1 MKLKHLIIIMNLC
14 LLLVLGYC
22 IHQLEVV
29 EYHAAN
35 LPELNARYR
44 AVELALREGQK
55 PEDIMSEYDCTILMS
70 DAEHYYDV
78 LYNSIDDGDI
88 ILDYTDQKVLVAKI
102 IFKRNDDSYQILKE
116 QFFSICMTII
126 LSVLVIMNLTFLL
139 LYLRIV
145 RPFRKLQKFASN
157 IAIGNLELPLDMQ
170 KENYFGAF
178 TESFDVMREEL
189 KQARE
194 GEIAANRSKKELV
207 ASLSHDIKTPVST
220 IKALCEILEIKLAD
234 NENIKK
240 LMTIHQKAD
249 MIDLL
254 ITNMFHAALADLEVL
269 KIAPV
274 EEPSTIIK
282 DIFRDMEQV
291 YPLVYQNALPEC
303 LIDCDKLRLTQVIDN
318 LLNNSRKYAGTEIH
332 ITYREMETHLLIE
345 LRDFG
350 TALEDLDLALVC
362 EKFYR
367 GSNSANKSGSGLG
380 LYLAKQL
387 MEGMGGGITCEKD
400 HGFVVT
406 LSLRK
411 VNPSA
416 TKQPENQ
423 ETDKNPITIRKR
435 LDK

>member
-1 MKLKHLIIIMNLC
+1 
-14 LLLVLGYC
+14 
-22 IHQLEVV
+22 V
-29 EYHAAN
+29 EYHAAD
-35 LPELNARYR
+35 LPELNARYK
-44 AVELALREGQK
+44 AVELALHEGQK
-55 PEDIMSEYDCTILMS
+55 PEAIMAEYDCTILMTG
-70 DAEHYYDV
+70 AEHYYDV
-78 LYNSIDDGDI
+78 IYNSIDAGDI
-88 ILDYTDQKVLVAKI
+88 ILDYTQKEVLLGKI

-116 QFFSICMTII
+116 RFFSICMTII
-126 LSVLVIMNLTFLL
+126 LSVLVIMNVTFLL

-145 RPFRKLQKFASN
+145 RPFQKLQKFASN

-170 KENYFGAF
+170 KDNYFGAF

-189 KQARE
+189 KKARE

-234 NENIKK
+234 NEHIKK
-240 LMTIHQKAD
+240 FITIHQKAD

-254 ITNMFHAALADLEVL
+254 ISNMFHSALADLEVL
-269 KIAPV
+269 NIAPT
-274 EEPSTIIK
+274 EELSTIIN
-282 DIFRDMEQV
+282 DIFGDMEQV
-291 YPLVYQNALPEC
+291 YPLEYQNELPGC
-303 LIDCDKLRLTQVIDN
+303 LIQCDKLRLTQVIDN

-332 ITYREMETHLLIE
+332 ITYQETDTHLLVE

-367 GSNSANKSGSGLG
+367 GSNSANKPGSGLG

-387 MEGMGGGITCEKD
+387 MDGMGGDITCEKD

-406 LSLRK
+406 ISLRK
-411 VNPSA
+411 VNQA
-416 TKQPENQ
+416 MAKHPEN
-423 ETDKNPITIRKR
+423 
-435 LDK
+435 